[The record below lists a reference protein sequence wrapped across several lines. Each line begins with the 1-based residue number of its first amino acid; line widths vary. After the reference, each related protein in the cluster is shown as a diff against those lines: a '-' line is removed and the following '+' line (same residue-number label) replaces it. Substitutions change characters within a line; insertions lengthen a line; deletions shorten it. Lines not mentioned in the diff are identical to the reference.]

1 VVNVIQQNAHPD
13 TPVGGEQYL
22 LRQGEAA
29 VVPLP
34 KVVLHIEGG
43 LGHRRKMESA
53 LQGIGWISQK
63 THAGA
68 SVRGGE
74 RNQWRL
80 NGGSV
85 VEVTERFIR
94 YLRRSSA
101 GR

>member
-1 VVNVIQQNAHPD
+1 
-13 TPVGGEQYL
+13 
-22 LRQGEAA
+22 
-29 VVPLP
+29 
-34 KVVLHIEGG
+34 
-43 LGHRRKMESA
+43 MEPA
-53 LQGIGWISQK
+53 LQGIGGVRQK
-63 THAGA
+63 RHAGA

-85 VEVTERFIR
+85 VEVTNGFVG